1 MCQWGAA
8 ELARRGVVAED
19 ILSFYYPGTQLVQL
33 SDLNGQTIAIVEGGT

>member
-19 ILSFYYPGTQLVQL
+19 ILSFYYPETQVVNL
-33 SDLNGQTIAIVEGGT
+33 SDLASQTIAVIEGGM